1 MNEKKEVLI
10 AYLKDDVQKVL
21 ALIEDNE
28 DLQKIVWN
36 KENGNTLGDFASY
49 WGVHLKQIEI

>member
-1 MNEKKEVLI
+1 MNEKTEVLI

-28 DLQKIVWN
+28 DLLELVWN
-36 KENGNTLGDFASY
+36 KENSSTLRDFASY
-49 WGVHLKQIEI
+49 WDIHLKEIEL